1 MLRLTRWLHCDRS
14 KNTELALV
22 KAPTQAHRSDG
33 WQNSLLTFA
42 APVAGG
48 EDSEQGKTAAKTGRK
63 RLFGMMTALL

>member
-1 MLRLTRWLHCDRS
+1 MTRWLHLPPI
-14 KNTELALV
+14 KITERALV
-22 KAPTQAHRSDG
+22 MAPTQAHRSDG

-42 APVAGG
+42 APVAGV